1 MKGSSPVVELKLPV
15 LPDMELSATKTAEI
29 VAKHM
34 ELSEEKSAEI
44 SMALIEA
51 CINAFEHTES
61 NKQIEIH
68 FRIKGDELEI
78 QVTDKG
84 KGFDESKVEIP
95 KIEEK
100 IGSDQRG
107 WGLQLIK
114 ELNDIRKQRGED
126 PVLVGAGI
134 NKGFV
139 VSGNI
144 GSRDMMDYTVIGDP
158 VNLAARLEGANKMY
172 GSLIMI
178 SEFTYEK
185 VKDKVEVREMD
196 LIAVKGKEKPVR
208 IYELQASTASFPGG
222 LG

>member
-34 ELSEEKSAEI
+34 ELGEEKSAEI

-51 CINAFEHTES
+51 CINAFEHSDS

-84 KGFDESKVEIP
+84 KGFDESKVKIP

-100 IGSDQRG
+100 IGSDYKRG

-114 ELNDIRKQRGED
+114 EL
-126 PVLVGAGI
+126 
-134 NKGFV
+134 
-139 VSGNI
+139 
-144 GSRDMMDYTVIGDP
+144 MDTVEFESYS
-158 VNLAARLEGANKMY
+158 EGTTVTMTK
-172 GSLIMI
+172 
-178 SEFTYEK
+178 K
-185 VKDKVEVREMD
+185 K
-196 LIAVKGKEKPVR
+196 
-208 IYELQASTASFPGG
+208 
-222 LG
+222 

>member
-51 CINAFEHTES
+51 CINAFEHSES

-84 KGFDESKVEIP
+84 KGFDQSKVKLP

-100 IGSDQRG
+100 IGSDHKRG

-114 ELNDIRKQRGED
+114 EL
-126 PVLVGAGI
+126 
-134 NKGFV
+134 
-139 VSGNI
+139 
-144 GSRDMMDYTVIGDP
+144 MDTVEFESSS
-158 VNLAARLEGANKMY
+158 EGTTVTMTK
-172 GSLIMI
+172 
-178 SEFTYEK
+178 K
-185 VKDKVEVREMD
+185 K
-196 LIAVKGKEKPVR
+196 
-208 IYELQASTASFPGG
+208 
-222 LG
+222 

>member
-34 ELSEEKSAEI
+34 ELGEEKSAEI

-51 CINAFEHTES
+51 CINAFEHSDS

-84 KGFDESKVEIP
+84 KGFDESKVKIP

-100 IGSDQRG
+100 IGSEYKRG

-114 ELNDIRKQRGED
+114 EL
-126 PVLVGAGI
+126 
-134 NKGFV
+134 
-139 VSGNI
+139 
-144 GSRDMMDYTVIGDP
+144 MDTVEFESSS
-158 VNLAARLEGANKMY
+158 EGTTVTMTK
-172 GSLIMI
+172 
-178 SEFTYEK
+178 K
-185 VKDKVEVREMD
+185 K
-196 LIAVKGKEKPVR
+196 
-208 IYELQASTASFPGG
+208 
-222 LG
+222 

>member
-51 CINAFEHTES
+51 CINAFEHSDS

-84 KGFDESKVEIP
+84 KGFDESKVKIP

-100 IGSDQRG
+100 IGSYHKRG

-114 ELNDIRKQRGED
+114 ELMDTVEFESSVEGTTVTMTKKKQ
-126 PVLVGAGI
+126 
-134 NKGFV
+134 N
-139 VSGNI
+139 
-144 GSRDMMDYTVIGDP
+144 
-158 VNLAARLEGANKMY
+158 
-172 GSLIMI
+172 
-178 SEFTYEK
+178 
-185 VKDKVEVREMD
+185 
-196 LIAVKGKEKPVR
+196 
-208 IYELQASTASFPGG
+208 
-222 LG
+222 

>member
-34 ELSEEKSAEI
+34 ELGEEKSAEI

-51 CINAFEHTES
+51 CINAFEHSDS

-84 KGFDESKVEIP
+84 KGVDESKVKIP

-100 IGSDQRG
+100 IGSDHKRG

-114 ELNDIRKQRGED
+114 EL
-126 PVLVGAGI
+126 
-134 NKGFV
+134 
-139 VSGNI
+139 
-144 GSRDMMDYTVIGDP
+144 MDTVEFESSS
-158 VNLAARLEGANKMY
+158 EGTTVTMTK
-172 GSLIMI
+172 
-178 SEFTYEK
+178 K
-185 VKDKVEVREMD
+185 K
-196 LIAVKGKEKPVR
+196 
-208 IYELQASTASFPGG
+208 
-222 LG
+222 

>member
-51 CINAFEHTES
+51 CINAFEHSES

-84 KGFDESKVEIP
+84 KGFDKSKVKIP

-100 IGSDQRG
+100 IGSDHKRG
-107 WGLQLIK
+107 WGLKLIK
-114 ELNDIRKQRGED
+114 EL
-126 PVLVGAGI
+126 
-134 NKGFV
+134 
-139 VSGNI
+139 
-144 GSRDMMDYTVIGDP
+144 MDTVEFESSS
-158 VNLAARLEGANKMY
+158 EGTTVTMTK
-172 GSLIMI
+172 
-178 SEFTYEK
+178 K
-185 VKDKVEVREMD
+185 K
-196 LIAVKGKEKPVR
+196 
-208 IYELQASTASFPGG
+208 
-222 LG
+222 

>member
-44 SMALIEA
+44 SMTLIEA
-51 CINAFEHTES
+51 CINAFEHSES

-84 KGFDESKVEIP
+84 KGFDQSKVKIP

-100 IGSDQRG
+100 IGSDHKRG

-114 ELNDIRKQRGED
+114 EL
-126 PVLVGAGI
+126 
-134 NKGFV
+134 
-139 VSGNI
+139 
-144 GSRDMMDYTVIGDP
+144 MDTVEFESSS
-158 VNLAARLEGANKMY
+158 EGTTVTMTK
-172 GSLIMI
+172 
-178 SEFTYEK
+178 K
-185 VKDKVEVREMD
+185 K
-196 LIAVKGKEKPVR
+196 
-208 IYELQASTASFPGG
+208 
-222 LG
+222 